1 MVFGNHFGGFV
12 VVLFRVP
19 GMSVRENRMMR
30 SLFVLTMFKVLGR
43 LLMVLG
49 GFLVM
54 FGGGGMKLGGFL
66 GVRH

>member
-1 MVFGNHFGGFV
+1 MVFGNQFGGFV
-12 VVLFRVP
+12 VVLLRVP

-30 SLFVLTMFKVLGR
+30 GFFVLTMFKVLGR

-54 FGGGGMKLGGFL
+54 FGGGGVKFGGFF